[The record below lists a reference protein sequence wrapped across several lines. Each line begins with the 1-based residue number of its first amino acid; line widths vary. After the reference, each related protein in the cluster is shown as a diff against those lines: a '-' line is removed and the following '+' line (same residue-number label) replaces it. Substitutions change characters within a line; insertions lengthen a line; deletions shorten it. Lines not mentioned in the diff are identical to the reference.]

1 MAWGR
6 ERMGAL
12 GFERVR
18 AEPVTVPVWVR
29 GPLEEAVVFVGMGES
44 VAPES
49 IRVTA
54 LGGSPPTPFEGVAGE
69 VVEIT
74 SFEQLRALGD
84 GARGKILFFNRPMDP
99 NDPEPF
105 HAYGT
110 AVDQRSRGG
119 VEAKN
124 AGAVGALVRSITTK
138 RDDSPHTGAMQPFLP
153 DGKTRAVPTAAVSTL
168 GAERLQGFLASGQG
182 PVRVRL
188 RLSCSFEKDRESAN
202 VVGEIVGF
210 EKPNEIVL
218 VGAHLDAWETGDGAH
233 DDGAGCAQ
241 VIEALRLIRAAGLRP
256 RRTIRGVL
264 FMNEENGLAGG
275 KAYFQA
281 HKNESHLFAVETDSG
296 GFAPRAL
303 TAPADSPIFA
313 TVSETAAR
321 LRCLGPIAVRAGG
334 GGADLSP
341 LQASGVACGQLVVD
355 GSHYFDFHHSEND
368 VLSAVDPWDLES
380 GAAALACVLWA
391 VADR

>member
-54 LGGSPPTPFEGVAGE
+54 LGGSPPTPFEGWRGGGRDHE
-69 VVEIT
+69 
-74 SFEQLRALGD
+74 LRAAA
-84 GARGKILFFNRPMDP
+84 GARRRRARKILFFNRPMDP

-138 RDDSPHTGAMQPFLP
+138 RDDSPTPARCNPSSPTG
-153 DGKTRAVPTAAVSTL
+153 
-168 GAERLQGFLASGQG
+168 
-182 PVRVRL
+182 
-188 RLSCSFEKDRESAN
+188 
-202 VVGEIVGF
+202 
-210 EKPNEIVL
+210 
-218 VGAHLDAWETGDGAH
+218 
-233 DDGAGCAQ
+233 
-241 VIEALRLIRAAGLRP
+241 RP
-256 RRTIRGVL
+256 
-264 FMNEENGLAGG
+264 
-275 KAYFQA
+275 
-281 HKNESHLFAVETDSG
+281 
-296 GFAPRAL
+296 AP
-303 TAPADSPIFA
+303 
-313 TVSETAAR
+313 
-321 LRCLGPIAVRAGG
+321 C
-334 GGADLSP
+334 
-341 LQASGVACGQLVVD
+341 
-355 GSHYFDFHHSEND
+355 
-368 VLSAVDPWDLES
+368 
-380 GAAALACVLWA
+380 
-391 VADR
+391 